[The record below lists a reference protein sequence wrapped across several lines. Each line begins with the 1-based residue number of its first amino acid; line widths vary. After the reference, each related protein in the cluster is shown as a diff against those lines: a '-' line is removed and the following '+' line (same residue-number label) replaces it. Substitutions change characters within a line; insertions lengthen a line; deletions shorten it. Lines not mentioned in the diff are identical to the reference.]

1 MLFMCIFTWE
11 PEQRNEIIKR
21 RMQGAAIPEGVK
33 SIGEWVELGGGRS
46 FRLIDVPDASL
57 ALAGSL
63 PWTDIGYLEM
73 IPVMDSEEA
82 VKFAAQAQ
90 Q

>member
-1 MLFMCIFTWE
+1 MLFMSIFTWE

-21 RMQGAAIPEGVK
+21 RMQGSALPEGVK
-33 SIGEWVELGGGRS
+33 AIGEWVELGGGRS
-46 FRLIDVPDASL
+46 FRLIDIPDAKL
-57 ALAGSL
+57 ALAGAL

-82 VKFAAQAQ
+82 VKLAAQGQ

>member
-1 MLFMCIFTWE
+1 MLFMSIFTWE

-21 RMQGAAIPEGVK
+21 RMQGQALPEGVK

-46 FRLIDVPDASL
+46 FRLIDVPDPKL
-57 ALAGSL
+57 ALAGAL

>member
-1 MLFMCIFTWE
+1 MLFMSIFTWE

-21 RMQGAAIPEGVK
+21 RMQGQALPEGVK
-33 SIGEWVELGGGRS
+33 AIGEWVELGGGRS
-46 FRLIDVPDASL
+46 FRLIDVPDAKL
-57 ALAGSL
+57 ALAGAL

-82 VKFAAQAQ
+82 VKLAAQGQ

>member
-21 RMQGAAIPEGVK
+21 RMQGQALPEGVK

-46 FRLIDVPDASL
+46 FRLIDVPDAKL
-57 ALAGSL
+57 ALAGAL

>member
-1 MLFMCIFTWE
+1 MLFMSIFTWE

-21 RMQGAAIPEGVK
+21 RMQGPALPEGVEA
-33 SIGEWVELGGGRS
+33 IGEWVELGGGRS
-46 FRLIDVPDASL
+46 FRLIDIPDAKL
-57 ALAGSL
+57 ALAGAL

-82 VKFAAQAQ
+82 VKLAAQGQ

>member
-1 MLFMCIFTWE
+1 MLFMSIFTWE
-11 PEQRNEIIKR
+11 PEQRNEVIKR
-21 RMQGAAIPEGVK
+21 RMQGQALPEGVK
-33 SIGEWVELGGGRS
+33 AIGEWVEVGGGRV
-46 FRLIDVPDASL
+46 FRLLDVPDAKL
-57 ALAGSL
+57 ALAGAL

-82 VKFAAQAQ
+82 VKLAAQGQ

>member
-21 RMQGAAIPEGVK
+21 RMQGQALPEGVK
-33 SIGEWVELGGGRS
+33 SIGEWVELGGARS
-46 FRLIDVPDASL
+46 FRLIDVADAKL
-57 ALAGSL
+57 ALAGAL